1 MRKRTI
7 AMIIAI
13 ILVVILI
20 GTVSYGYFM
29 KLTKKAEHPVA
40 TIQIEGYETPLVI
53 ELYPEYA
60 LNTVKNF
67 VALANNGFYNGLTI
81 HRIEDYVIQGGDP
94 KGDGTGGPT
103 LSAIDKDIAKDSDYD
118 KEYAIVG
125 EFKANGYTENT
136 LAHEKG
142 VISMART
149 NYTSV
154 SPSLAQES
162 YNSAGSQF
170 FICMDYCPTFNGQYA
185 AFGKVT
191 SGWETLDAISKVE
204 LKKEVNEETGEEVET
219 TEPANPIKITSITVD
234 TKGVDYG
241 IPETVEPFDYYSW
254 YMSQMNMNNSSN

>member
-1 MRKRTI
+1 MKKRTI

-13 ILVVILI
+13 ILVIILI

-29 KLTKKAEHPVA
+29 KLTKKAENPIA
-40 TIQIEGYETPLVI
+40 TITIEGYDEPIII

-67 VALANNGFYNGLTI
+67 IALANNGFYNGLTI
-81 HRIEDYVIQGGDP
+81 HRIEKYVIQGGDP
-94 KGDGTGGPT
+94 EGDGTGGPT
-103 LSAIDKDIAKDSDYD
+103 LSAIDKDIAKDSNYD

-125 EFKANGYTENT
+125 EFKANGYEENI
-136 LAHEKG
+136 LSHEKG

-149 NYTSV
+149 DYTSL
-154 SPSLAQES
+154 SSSLAQEG

-191 SGWETLDAISKVE
+191 SGWETLEAISNVE
-204 LKKEVNEETGEEVET
+204 LKKEVDEETGEEVET

-234 TKGVDYG
+234 TKGIDYG

-254 YMSQMNMNNSSN
+254 YMSQMNSSSN